1 MEKAK
6 QTKQSETEEISDDDE
21 MMKSEDGFVD
31 EDENR
36 IEIRITYLKKINFF
50 HFFFHTNNKYETNH
64 LR

>member
-36 IEIRITYLKKINFF
+36 IEIRVNYFVIAL
-50 HFFFHTNNKYETNH
+50 
-64 LR
+64 